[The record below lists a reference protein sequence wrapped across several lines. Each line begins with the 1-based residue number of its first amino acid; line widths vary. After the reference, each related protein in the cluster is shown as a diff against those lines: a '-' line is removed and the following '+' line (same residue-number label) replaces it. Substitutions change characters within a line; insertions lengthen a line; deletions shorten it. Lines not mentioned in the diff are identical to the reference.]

1 VLFIHVALI
10 FGGITMLQNDEVAKS
25 IGNGEAKVE
34 VLKGID
40 FQIQKG
46 ERVALTGKSGSG
58 KSTLLSLLAGLDSPD
73 GGIIT
78 IDSKN
83 ISELSEKDLTNYRA
97 RNIGIVFQ
105 QFHLVSTLTAFEN
118 VLLPL
123 EILKAKGA
131 RERAESLLE
140 SVGLSHRMHHL
151 PSELSGGESQRVAI
165 ARALST
171 HPAILFAD
179 EPSGNLDEETGDKVM
194 GLLFELV
201 KKTGTTMVLVTH
213 DPELAA
219 RCERIIH
226 LEHGK
231 LSHEVRR

>member
-1 VLFIHVALI
+1 MSVSGLR
-10 FGGITMLQNDEVAKS
+10 KS
-25 IGNGEAKVE
+25 FGNGEAKVE

-40 FQIQKG
+40 FQILKG
-46 ERVALTGKSGSG
+46 EQVALTGKSGSG

-78 IDSKN
+78 IESKN
-83 ISELSEKDLTNYRA
+83 ISQLSEKDLTNYRA
-97 RNIGIVFQ
+97 RHIGIVFQ
-105 QFHLVSTLTAFEN
+105 QFHLVSTLTALEN

-123 EILKAKGA
+123 DILKAKGA

-219 RCERIIH
+219 RCERTIH

-231 LSHEVRR
+231 LSHEVRK